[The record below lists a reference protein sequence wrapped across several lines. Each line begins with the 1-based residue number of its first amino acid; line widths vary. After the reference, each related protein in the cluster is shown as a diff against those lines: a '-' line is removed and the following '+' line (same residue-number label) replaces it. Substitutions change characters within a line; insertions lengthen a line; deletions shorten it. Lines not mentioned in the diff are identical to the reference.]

1 MLNNSY
7 HIIIKRI
14 KIEKKIS
21 SILVGR
27 VKRLSKEIYAAK
39 QKQIEKI
46 YLYSRLTEIVSEH
59 KGLLSFDDFS
69 NLKKRLFIH

>member
-27 VKRLSKEIYAAK
+27 VKRLSKEIYGAK